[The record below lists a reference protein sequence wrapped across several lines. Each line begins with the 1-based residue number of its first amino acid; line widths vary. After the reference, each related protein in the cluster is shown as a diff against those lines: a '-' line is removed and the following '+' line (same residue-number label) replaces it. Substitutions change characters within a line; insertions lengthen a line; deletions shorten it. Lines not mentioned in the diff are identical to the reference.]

1 MCHIPAQWA
10 YSIHHCLSEGL
21 HWDQPWP
28 WCVVAQC
35 LAQYIMFMRVVSGR
49 MFCVGSIFY
58 ECTPYMYC
66 VYLFSTMHNGMKL
79 GLVCVER
86 EGLVEVVRGEGRVG
100 GTKVGEVGLGGAKWV
115 GMSV

>member
-1 MCHIPAQWA
+1 MG
-10 YSIHHCLSEGL
+10 GL
-21 HWDQPWP
+21 WLLGDWKVCQ
-28 WCVVAQC
+28 
-35 LAQYIMFMRVVSGR
+35 AQYIIFMRVVSGR

-86 EGLVEVVRGEGRVG
+86 EGLVEVVRCEWEKGEWVG
-100 GTKVGEVGLGGAKWV
+100 QKWELEVRLGGAKWV
-115 GMSV
+115 GMRV